1 MTTQAVTAQIM
12 LNTGESVNLSGTF
25 TDGTESELQTSG
37 VVSAGGGVSAQ
48 SIGVFADGK
57 VITSFIKPVTGAT
70 KVVYAYVSRRGE
82 IYRCLPVATNTVSSE
97 AVQINIPLQAGDTI
111 RVLTIASA
119 TARNCAYNVITNRGV
134 NAIFTVTPSG
144 AATNELTH
152 ILTGQSI
159 GSSLQ
164 GQVIT
169 AHYTNSSDGAKY
181 RGGSV
186 LVLNDRGLPVGSS
199 LAVNQNNLQVLPSM
213 AGTCGINLN
222 FQAVAIT
229 TS

>member
-1 MTTQAVTAQIM
+1 MTTQAVSAQLM

-25 TDGTESELQTSG
+25 TDGTESELQTSA

-57 VITSFIKPVTGAT
+57 VITSFIQPITAAT
-70 KVVYAYVSRRGE
+70 KAVYAYVSRRGE
-82 IYRCLPVATNTVSSE
+82 IYRCLPVASNTVSSE
-97 AVQINIPLQAGDTI
+97 AVQVNIPLQAGDTI
-111 RVLTIASA
+111 RVLTIASS
-119 TARNCAYNVITNRGV
+119 TGRQCAYNVVTNRGV

-164 GQVIT
+164 GQMIT
-169 AHYTNSSDGAKY
+169 AHYVNSSDGAKY

-222 FQAVAIT
+222 FQPVSIT